1 MKEREYIDYIQDI
14 LDSINDIEE
23 FTQGMDF
30 DNFGKDKKT
39 IYAVIRAIEI
49 IGEATKNIPKSIRE
63 KYPEVPWK
71 KMAGM
76 RDKLIHD
83 YSEVDLDILWGV
95 VKKDVPFVKPLI
107 HKIIK
112 NMKNETTKP

>member
-49 IGEATKNIPKSIRE
+49 IGEATKNIPDIIRKKHPNIE
-63 KYPEVPWK
+63 WK
-71 KMAGM
+71 KIAGM
-76 RDKLIHD
+76 RDIIIHA
-83 YSEVDLDILWGV
+83 YFTLDLD
-95 VKKDVPFVKPLI
+95 LI
-107 HKIIK
+107 WEIIQNKLSELKEKIEKVI
-112 NMKNETTKP
+112 EDL

>member
-14 LDSINDIEE
+14 LDSISDIEE

-49 IGEATKNIPKSIRE
+49 IGEATKKYSKINKRKIPRSSVE
-63 KYPEVPWK
+63 KD
-71 KMAGM
+71 G
-76 RDKLIHD
+76 
-83 YSEVDLDILWGV
+83 G
-95 VKKDVPFVKPLI
+95 
-107 HKIIK
+107 
-112 NMKNETTKP
+112 NER